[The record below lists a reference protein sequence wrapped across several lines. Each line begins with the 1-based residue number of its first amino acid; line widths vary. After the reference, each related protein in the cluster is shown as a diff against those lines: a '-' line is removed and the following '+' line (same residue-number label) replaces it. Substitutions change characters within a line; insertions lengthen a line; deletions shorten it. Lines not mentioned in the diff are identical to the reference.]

1 MLGFGWC
8 VSLCERPVGK
18 LPSST
23 GLAEL
28 RALWVCWFGSA
39 WRLSSSPLCVCRS
52 GCVYIYIYIYISV
65 CVCVWGSVGVW
76 VVLGMCVCGGLGN
89 ACIKPVDGQL
99 HISVGS
105 LVISDISAYHESW
118 LFTSFPG
125 RRGDRVPFHLRGLQI
140 DLRGSPS
147 HL

>member
-1 MLGFGWC
+1 MLAC
-8 VSLCERPVGK
+8 VSDP
-18 LPSST
+18 
-23 GLAEL
+23 LASCRL
-28 RALWVCWFGSA
+28 QRVWQSFVHSGFAGSA
-39 WRLSSSPLCVCRS
+39 VHGAFQARPCVSVGRGAC
-52 GCVYIYIYIYISV
+52 IYIYIYISV